1 MRLPCPWCGERDL
14 SEFSY
19 GGDATLRRPADDA
32 PLEEWVDYVFF
43 RDNPRGR
50 HHEHWQ
56 HLQGCRAWIVIE
68 RLRDG
73 TYVVDGA
80 YYVVPASG
88 LRGIGVRDV
97 EGGQELTLPV
107 PAGRGGS
114 TVRYEVVW

>member
-56 HLQGCRAWIVIE
+56 HLQGCRAWIVME
-68 RLRDG
+68 RHTMTHEVSGSWPADDYARKLD
-73 TYVVDGA
+73 DALPEQKGA
-80 YYVVPASG
+80 QS
-88 LRGIGVRDV
+88 
-97 EGGQELTLPV
+97 
-107 PAGRGGS
+107 
-114 TVRYEVVW
+114 